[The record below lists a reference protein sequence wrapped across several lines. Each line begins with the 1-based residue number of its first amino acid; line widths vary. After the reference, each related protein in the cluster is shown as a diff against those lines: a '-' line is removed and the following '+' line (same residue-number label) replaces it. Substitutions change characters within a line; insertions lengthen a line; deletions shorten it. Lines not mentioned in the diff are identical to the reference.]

1 MVKRLLTTILLLCLL
16 SGWSAMALSTNL
28 DYQYD
33 EENRAVAGPATY
45 ECDRVL
51 YGTMMGTR
59 ALSAPADLHV
69 AGDRIYLADAGN
81 NRILVLDPSFQV
93 VREIA
98 EVKAA
103 DGTVSTLFQP
113 SGVYVRDGLV
123 YICDTNNARVIAVDE
138 TDTIVQS
145 ITGEGLVSVNEN
157 FVFKPEKVA
166 VDSSGNILVVS
177 SAIYQGIL
185 RFNPDG
191 EFKTFY
197 APNQVPASAET
208 FINAILKLLMT
219 DEQKESL
226 QKQLPSPYNN
236 LYIDDED
243 FVYTTAAGV
252 GSGQDVKC
260 LNSAGIDILEYS
272 SVGSAEAKY
281 GDYESKYKKTAF
293 VDIHADADGYMMV
306 ADQNSNK
313 LFLYDS
319 ECNLVAITGGFGEE
333 AGQFRKI
340 SALEKLGDSY
350 LVLDSAVGALTV
362 MKPTAYLG
370 RLQDAMAYYHEGKYL
385 ESEQVWKDLLKENSN
400 LPLAYRSLGR
410 AQYHLGNYRSA
421 MEYLEQG
428 GDTYFYSLAKQ
439 EYRKEAVDDYFVWI
453 LVGGIALVVGV
464 VFLIKW
470 IRRKLSE

>member
-1 MVKRLLTTILLLCLL
+1 MVKRLLTTIILLCLL
-16 SGWSAMALSTNL
+16 GGWSTLALSTNL

-33 EENRAVAGPATY
+33 EENRSVAGPATY

-51 YGTMMGTR
+51 YGTMMGAG
-59 ALSAPADLHV
+59 ALNAPADLYV
-69 AGDRIYLADAGN
+69 EGNNIYLADAGN
-81 NRILVLDPSFQV
+81 DRVLVLDSSYQMI
-93 VREIA
+93 REIK
-98 EVKAA
+98 EVTAA
-103 DGTVSTLFQP
+103 DGTVSSLFQP
-113 SGVYVRDGLV
+113 SGVFVRDGLV

-138 TDTIVQS
+138 TNTIVLN
-145 ITGEGLVSVNEN
+145 ITGEGLVSVNQN

-166 VDSSGNILVVS
+166 VDSSGNVLVVS

-208 FINAILKLLMT
+208 FLNAILKLLMT

-260 LNSAGIDILEYS
+260 LNSAGTDILEYS
-272 SVGSAEAKY
+272 SVGSADAKY
-281 GDYESKYKKTAF
+281 GDYESKYRKTAF
-293 VDIHADADGYMMV
+293 TDIHADEDGYMMV

-333 AGQFRKI
+333 GGQFRLI
-340 SALEKLGDSY
+340 SAVEKLGDAY
-350 LVLDSAVGALTV
+350 LVLDSASSALTV
-362 MKPTAYLG
+362 MKPTPYLE
-370 RLQDAMAYYHEGKYL
+370 RLQEAMRYYHEGAYL

-421 MEYLEQG
+421 MDYLEQG

-453 LVGGIALVVGV
+453 LFGGIALCVGLF
-464 VFLIKW
+464 FLIKW